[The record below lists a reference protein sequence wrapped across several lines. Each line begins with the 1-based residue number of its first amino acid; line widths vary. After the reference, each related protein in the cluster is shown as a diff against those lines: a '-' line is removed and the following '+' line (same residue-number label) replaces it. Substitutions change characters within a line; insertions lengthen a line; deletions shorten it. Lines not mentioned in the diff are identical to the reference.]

1 MRTVEITDDRS
12 PRDMRETETDA
23 LRRRP
28 RMNADE

>member
-1 MRTVEITDDRS
+1 MEIIDDRS
-12 PRDMRETETDA
+12 ARDMRETETDA